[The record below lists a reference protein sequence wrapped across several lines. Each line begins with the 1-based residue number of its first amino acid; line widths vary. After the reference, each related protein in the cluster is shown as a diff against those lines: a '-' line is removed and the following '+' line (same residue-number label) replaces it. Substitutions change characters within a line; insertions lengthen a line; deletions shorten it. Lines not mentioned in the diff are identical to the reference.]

1 MATRE
6 YMKSEYPVR
15 GAQPKA
21 KSASHGADQRSLVEI
36 ILAAAGFAA
45 WIWCAYEVAR
55 ALIH

>member
-6 YMKSEYPVR
+6 YMKSEYPAIGSKTKAN
-15 GAQPKA
+15 GAPN
-21 KSASHGADQRSLVEI
+21 GADQRSLVEI
-36 ILAAAGFAA
+36 VLAAAGFAA

>member
-6 YMKSEYPVR
+6 YMKSEYPAH
-15 GAQPKA
+15 GSKA
-21 KSASHGADQRSLVEI
+21 KAKAAAGGADQRSLVEI

-45 WIWCAYEVAR
+45 WIWCAWEVAR

>member
-6 YMKSEYPVR
+6 YMKSEYPAR

-21 KSASHGADQRSLVEI
+21 KAAADGDQRSIVEI

-45 WIWCAYEVAR
+45 WIWCAWEVAR